1 MNKNQKNAS
10 DIPIIFAKINII
22 GSIGFLFIDG
32 YIVPAVKVIWLMF
45 SNTNEQ
51 K

>member
-10 DIPIIFAKINII
+10 DILIIFAKINII

-32 YIVPAVKVIWLMF
+32 YIVPAVIVIWLMF
-45 SNTNEQ
+45 SYINEQ